1 MKDDLKSKLDISYE
15 VISPTQ
21 PPESLIQ
28 PPFTHLARGK
38 PGWAMYPG
46 TQSTVHLSLLSLL
59 LQNVPQEAFGIK
71 SAGGPEVQLD
81 SEIRKWHYMQM
92 VFVRRTRQHGLAV
105 CLNHQAATYTMAYE
119 VHIRQKKQSQ
129 SHRVKSFACTAP
141 EEYYMISLDALLTGH
156 VHSIS
161 LLTAAA
167 AADDIY
173 EVLQLTCYQK
183 TM

>member
-1 MKDDLKSKLDISYE
+1 
-15 VISPTQ
+15 
-21 PPESLIQ
+21 
-28 PPFTHLARGK
+28 
-38 PGWAMYPG
+38 MYPG
-46 TQSTVHLSLLSLL
+46 TQSTVHLSLLSPV

-92 VFVRRTRQHGLAV
+92 VFVRRIRQLV

-119 VHIRQKKQSQ
+119 VHIRQSQ
-129 SHRVKSFACTAP
+129 SHRLKSFACTAP
-141 EEYYMISLDALLTGH
+141 EEYYMISPDALLTGH

-173 EVLQLTCYQK
+173 EVLQLTCYQR